1 MATARD
7 NLARQNILIPATQQD
22 KEIRLRVAAYCRVST
37 DSEDQINSVVAQQNH
52 YSEYINSHAQWEM
65 VDIYADEGITGTSA
79 KKRDDFQRMLSD
91 CRKGH
96 IDKIIVKSLSR
107 FARNTTECLAVTRE
121 LKSMGISVFF
131 EEHNIDTK
139 MVTSEMLM
147 AVIASCAQAES
158 ESISKNMR
166 WSYQKR
172 MQSGTYIPSSV
183 AYGYRLQD
191 KEVVVEP
198 DEAIV
203 ILQIFSMYLS
213 GYSKLRIAE
222 SLNERNITTRKGN
235 SWDYC
240 AIRYI
245 LRNERYTGNSLWQKT
260 YKTDSFP
267 PQKFRNYGERDK
279 YYVEKTHPAI
289 IEETAFAAVQVLLE
303 KRKSFFKE
311 GSYTNNPVRERLICG
326 NCGSRF
332 RGKQI
337 DGNQYWC
344 CRKHSNDAASCTVK
358 AISGVEIEMA
368 FMRLWYKLKNQGI
381 QILTSYVKN
390 CCRIHSRQMLWSVD
404 IIAVNKSISEIL
416 SQSHVLAS
424 MNKDGLVDSDVFISK
439 SNQLAEQLRKAKQ
452 QKERLQRREDDKTIE
467 ATEQILD
474 ALYAG
479 PDLLDCFDEELFC
492 ELIEKIIV
500 ENDTRVRFRLKN
512 GLELPE
518 TVERAVR

>member
-1 MATARD
+1 MLALLIQEVATLATAQD
-7 NLARQNILIPATQQD
+7 NLARQNIFIPATQQD
-22 KEIRLRVAAYCRVST
+22 KEIHLRVAAYCRVST
-37 DSEDQINSVVAQQNH
+37 DSEDQINSIVAQQNH
-52 YSEYINSHAQWEM
+52 YSEYINSHAQWDM

-79 KKRDDFQRMLSD
+79 KKRDDFQRMLGD

-222 SLNERNITTRKGN
+222 SLN
-235 SWDYC
+235 
-240 AIRYI
+240 
-245 LRNERYTGNSLWQKT
+245 
-260 YKTDSFP
+260 
-267 PQKFRNYGERDK
+267 
-279 YYVEKTHPAI
+279 
-289 IEETAFAAVQVLLE
+289 
-303 KRKSFFKE
+303 
-311 GSYTNNPVRERLICG
+311 
-326 NCGSRF
+326 
-332 RGKQI
+332 
-337 DGNQYWC
+337 
-344 CRKHSNDAASCTVK
+344 
-358 AISGVEIEMA
+358 
-368 FMRLWYKLKNQGI
+368 
-381 QILTSYVKN
+381 
-390 CCRIHSRQMLWSVD
+390 
-404 IIAVNKSISEIL
+404 
-416 SQSHVLAS
+416 
-424 MNKDGLVDSDVFISK
+424 
-439 SNQLAEQLRKAKQ
+439 
-452 QKERLQRREDDKTIE
+452 
-467 ATEQILD
+467 
-474 ALYAG
+474 
-479 PDLLDCFDEELFC
+479 
-492 ELIEKIIV
+492 
-500 ENDTRVRFRLKN
+500 
-512 GLELPE
+512 
-518 TVERAVR
+518 